1 MIILD
6 DILYYQLIAI
16 IFSPLFIC
24 LLTPLYTSLKAKKQ
38 LGYSYQKGT
47 YTMKQRYAELSRS
60 STGIQDDLYP
70 QKDEDFFCPFC
81 GFHMPKKIKFCPNC
95 GESLDFES

>member
-1 MIILD
+1 
-6 DILYYQLIAI
+6 
-16 IFSPLFIC
+16 
-24 LLTPLYTSLKAKKQ
+24 
-38 LGYSYQKGT
+38 GYSYQKGS

-60 STGIQDDLYP
+60 STGTQDDLYL